1 MEPLWSP
8 WLQPVATR
16 RKPQRLRNCGV
27 PKLGSHLW
35 IWLIC
40 RQDRGFGT
48 PQGPPCRKGSPSPR
62 GQGERAVDQPVGGK
76 SGGMLPGRL
85 PGGVGEVGA
94 LPRLRSEPRRFPGI
108 LVVDPERERDLP
120 LGELL
125 SGRNTLEAP
134 STSTSQSPSDRCRT
148 SSTEPAGERPLKSG
162 TGSGVA
168 ARRAP
173 ASPHGESAARPRG
186 PPRRRQT
193 LRAAARS
200 APLAFRDG
208 CAGCR
213 ERFPPRPP
221 SCARCARGGSRRRS
235 SRVGRAQLRASASS
249 ALVPQRARLTA

>member
-108 LVVDPERERDLP
+108 LVVDPERERDLA

-162 TGSGVA
+162 TGSGG
-168 ARRAP
+168 R
-173 ASPHGESAARPRG
+173 GSAGAGQPSWRE
-186 PPRRRQT
+186 RRQAS
-193 LRAAARS
+193 RA
-200 APLAFRDG
+200 
-208 CAGCR
+208 
-213 ERFPPRPP
+213 
-221 SCARCARGGSRRRS
+221 
-235 SRVGRAQLRASASS
+235 ASS
-249 ALVPQRARLTA
+249 ATDSSSSRSKCASSLSRRVCRVPRTLPSTPALLCSLCAWW